1 MKAQSQQI
9 LTTND
14 GTFRGYNNENEN
26 IVIYD
31 SETLEP
37 IDSLH
42 ITEELRQI
50 QQIVDQE
57 SRNKEIE
64 DVYKIVKNSKTH
76 PE

>member
-1 MKAQSQQI
+1 
-9 LTTND
+9 
-14 GTFRGYNNENEN
+14 
-26 IVIYD
+26 VIYD